1 MINKK
6 LSRAVAATAGVGLA
20 FASLVGIAAP
30 AATAADATTHFKI
43 HLNVPAEVAA
53 QWNIWYW
60 NTGLAGVDPKDN
72 TIGTS
77 TQTVN
82 GAPVVKDW
90 TPNFSN
96 DDAYGSYAEFDLPV
110 AITALNNVMR
120 TTESWDG
127 QEAAAAV
134 VDDPA
139 TPDVDETAA
148 AKPAIDSADKPFGGD
163 NIFPAG
169 ESWWNVNTQKREY
182 PLKDV
187 VSIKVHLNA
196 KLATLQSQGWN
207 LYSWGTT
214 VDAPKL
220 STIKAYKGKVDAN
233 LTGWG
238 FSGSDKYG
246 SFAIV
251 KTARVYAGNTGLV
264 LRRSGKIGTGTAP
277 ANGWGGPQ
285 SGDFKNTDGNTNGF
299 KAGVLEYWMATGSSD
314 LLTQAPTFV
323 GRYGATASWTAGVL
337 TVTPVRPAA
346 ASLKGLQ
353 ADKIVVTVKKG
364 ATSKTC
370 TIENTAYALTSPAW
384 NTPASCD
391 IAVAAGAEA
400 ATWDVFVQGSAT
412 SLGTALIGPNR
423 SAKVLVPIA

>member
-6 LSRAVAATAGVGLA
+6 LSRAIAATAGVGLA
-20 FASLVGIAAP
+20 FASLVGISAP

-43 HLNVPAEVAA
+43 HLNVPASVAA

-77 TQTVN
+77 TQTIN

-139 TPDVDETAA
+139 TTDVDETAA
-148 AKPAIDSADKPFGGD
+148 AKPAIEAADKPFGGD

-220 STIKAYKGKVDAN
+220 STIKAYKGKVRYPGPVVTEAE
-233 LTGWG
+233 
-238 FSGSDKYG
+238 
-246 SFAIV
+246 FAELQKLNIND
-251 KTARVYAGNTGLV
+251 GITGLIASARENWGAARIAQVVAGDLAHLRAGRVTDPQDIGPV
-264 LRRSGKIGTGTAP
+264 LREAFASGKPNLVDIRVADGF
-277 ANGWGGPQ
+277 GG
-285 SGDFKNTDGNTNGF
+285 
-299 KAGVLEYWMATGSSD
+299 
-314 LLTQAPTFV
+314 
-323 GRYGATASWTAGVL
+323 
-337 TVTPVRPAA
+337 
-346 ASLKGLQ
+346 
-353 ADKIVVTVKKG
+353 
-364 ATSKTC
+364 
-370 TIENTAYALTSPAW
+370 
-384 NTPASCD
+384 
-391 IAVAAGAEA
+391 
-400 ATWDVFVQGSAT
+400 
-412 SLGTALIGPNR
+412 
-423 SAKVLVPIA
+423 

>member
-1 MINKK
+1 MCIRD
-6 LSRAVAATAGVGLA
+6 S
-20 FASLVGIAAP
+20 
-30 AATAADATTHFKI
+30 
-43 HLNVPAEVAA
+43 
-53 QWNIWYW
+53 W

-148 AKPAIDSADKPFGGD
+148 AKPAIDAADKPFGGD